1 MTKGIFVQHSKPQL
15 HANPSIALQLS
26 CGLVRFGVSEHAS
39 EVFRL
44 RDQLLLRDFEVCD
57 LALLHSE
64 SGLNLFDNTD
74 SEVAIASDNNVCMA
88 NVCGIDRHDS

>member
-1 MTKGIFVQHSKPQL
+1 MQHSKPQL

-26 CGLVRFGVSEHAS
+26 CGLVRFGVSEHGS

-57 LALLHSE
+57 VALLRSD
-64 SGLNLFDNTD
+64 SRLDPFDNTD
-74 SEVAIASDNNVCMA
+74 SEVAIASDNNICMA
-88 NVCGIDRHDS
+88 NVYGIDRHDS